1 MEGMWEVIER
11 RAQRE
16 GDRRVD
22 RERERGRG
30 QKSLEQNIAQVLSL
44 IPTQLR
50 ICYHTHTCMY
60 S

>member
-50 ICYHTHTCMY
+50 ICYHTHT
-60 S
+60 